1 MKIPQ
6 KKIMKYLKYFMYKTK
21 SVLEIKIED
30 LHKKLIIWFAVHL
43 FLLYT
48 VDSSYAIECLKLPFT

>member
-1 MKIPQ
+1 
-6 KKIMKYLKYFMYKTK
+6 MYKTK
-21 SVLEIKIED
+21 RVSEINIEAI
-30 LHKKLIIWFAVHL
+30 HRKLIIWLAVHL

>member
-1 MKIPQ
+1 
-6 KKIMKYLKYFMYKTK
+6 MKYLKYFMYKTK
-21 SVLEIKIED
+21 RVSEINIEAI
-30 LHKKLIIWFAVHL
+30 HRKLIIWLAVHL